1 MSSPLCLVSGHTSG
15 TLLTRSSD
23 LCFHANSGT
32 GGAWVVGAASL
43 VSTNSGTS
51 GVEGFSEDHIQFSP
65 RLKRELAVISH
76 AVLEKQ
82 VLIARTHSRPPPPRS
97 SPTTPRPHPDPLD
110 QQVNCVGNVHTP
122 NTQTVTR
129 VENNGNVS
137 KPVII
142 RFNGGSSRPIDHVG
156 DITILVGVTH
166 PVPRRL
172 LSHCS
177 LDEERGVGAVL
188 VLKSHHIL
196 QVRVKDIIP
205 E

>member
-1 MSSPLCLVSGHTSG
+1 VATAYRCHLEHDEPDFSGDDQHSAFKIFHPPLNDLHSYVALLSHPLRPLRHNPHTIITSRPRQSHRNTTPLLPLFVPLCLVSGHTSG

-122 NTQTVTR
+122 NTQTV
-129 VENNGNVS
+129 
-137 KPVII
+137 
-142 RFNGGSSRPIDHVG
+142 
-156 DITILVGVTH
+156 
-166 PVPRRL
+166 
-172 LSHCS
+172 
-177 LDEERGVGAVL
+177 A
-188 VLKSHHIL
+188 
-196 QVRVKDIIP
+196 RVKKR
-205 E
+205 